1 MMLGQPATG
10 EDFCG
15 RRQELDDL
23 WRYLENEHIRFPGV
37 RRLGKTS
44 ILKRLQEQAAE
55 QGVLARWL
63 DVSHIHSAES
73 FVLALEQAY
82 PPPALRKFANDQA
95 QSIAG
100 WFSRLRRIDASLPE
114 IIGGG
119 GLGIEGLGGLA
130 ALLQCVDQAIQHIGP
145 ELANGVYCVL
155 LFRKAQRQPVSA
167 QFGVV
172 VHGQRQTLHQGG
184 FAHAARANQQGVLSH
199 AIDRGGSQGV

>member
-1 MMLGQPATG
+1 MLILVGAVV
-10 EDFCG
+10 D
-15 RRQELDDL
+15 
-23 WRYLENEHIRFPGV
+23 GV
-37 RRLGKTS
+37 QT
-44 ILKRLQEQAAE
+44 
-55 QGVLARWL
+55 
-63 DVSHIHSAES
+63 
-73 FVLALEQAY
+73 
-82 PPPALRKFANDQA
+82 
-95 QSIAG
+95 
-100 WFSRLRRIDASLPE
+100 
-114 IIGGG
+114 GGG
-119 GLGIEGLGGLA
+119 LLGGGQGGQALGLGIEGLGGLA